1 MKTVFADAFY
11 FLALLSDRDDAH
23 VQAVEIAQ
31 SRRENVV
38 TTTSV
43 LTEVADALA
52 TAASRTLFPVLLHRV
67 RNNPRTTI
75 IPPSQELFDKGA
87 ELYAGREDKDWSLT
101 DCISFVVMDE
111 MEIQEALTGDRHF
124 EQAGFTAMLK

>member
-11 FLALLSDRDDAH
+11 FLALLNDRDDAH
-23 VQAVEIAQ
+23 IQAVEIAQ

-38 TTTSV
+38 TKTSV

-52 TAASRTLFPVLLHRV
+52 TVASRTLFPMLLHKV
-67 RNNPRTTI
+67 RNNPRATI
-75 IPPSQELFDKGA
+75 VPPSQDLFDKGV
-87 ELYAGREDKDWSLT
+87 ELYVGREDKDWSLT

-111 MEIQEALTGDRHF
+111 MEIQVALTGDRHF
-124 EQAGFTAMLK
+124 EQAGFTALLK